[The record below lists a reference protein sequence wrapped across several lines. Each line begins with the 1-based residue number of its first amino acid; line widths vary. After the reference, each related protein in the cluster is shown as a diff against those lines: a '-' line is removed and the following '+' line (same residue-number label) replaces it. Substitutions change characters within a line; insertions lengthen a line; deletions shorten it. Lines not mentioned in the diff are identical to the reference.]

1 MDRPIR
7 TMTDSSVRPPGDG
20 SVPAAVT
27 IHQDDTSDVTPPAT
41 SRRNTTD
48 SHRMEKTLKFRF
60 LGHNHND
67 QVLPGQVHLHWIQ
80 AIQDQ
85 FGAEVQI
92 INNNGQVMPKV
103 DTVRWTIGQR
113 NNNFKVYQTSSRT
126 RIGTQPQRTD
136 SRSLRLKGVST
147 LIIHRVRTSVTLQ
160 EMKDV
165 PKIMELLKSH
175 HCYLTEHQ

>member
-1 MDRPIR
+1 
-7 TMTDSSVRPPGDG
+7 
-20 SVPAAVT
+20 
-27 IHQDDTSDVTPPAT
+27 
-41 SRRNTTD
+41 
-48 SHRMEKTLKFRF
+48 MEKTLKFRF

-175 HCYLTEHQ
+175 HCYLTEHR